1 MLYTWDY
8 LVEIADGKAH
18 LSPELKAKDNAREQ
32 VRELALSFGA
42 RDIEDFEC
50 PEDMVEEYCKMFS
63 IYFLKMEILRVAK
76 RRGKK
81 NGKYLLF

>member
-8 LVEIADGKAH
+8 LVERADGKAH

-32 VRELALSFGA
+32 VRELALSFGE

-63 IYFLKMEILRVAK
+63 VMFSENGDIASC
-76 RRGKK
+76 KK
-81 NGKYLLF
+81 EE

>member
-8 LVEIADGKAH
+8 LVERADGKAH

-50 PEDMVEEYCKMFS
+50 PEDMAEEYCKFV
-63 IYFLKMEILRVAK
+63 FHAQAK
-76 RRGKK
+76 RNRGRIL
-81 NGKYLLF
+81 GQS

>member
-50 PEDMVEEYCKMFS
+50 PEDMVEEYCKIVM
-63 IYFLKMEILRVAK
+63 LKPE
-76 RRGKK
+76 
-81 NGKYLLF
+81 YLNLENPKPKQN

>member
-32 VRELALSFGA
+32 VRELALSFGT

-50 PEDMVEEYCKMFS
+50 PEDMVGEYCKMFS
-63 IYFLKMEILRVAK
+63 VLFSENGDIASC
-76 RRGKK
+76 KK
-81 NGKYLLF
+81 EG

>member
-63 IYFLKMEILRVAK
+63 ILFSEMEILRVAK
-76 RRGKK
+76 GGIK